1 MIAPPPL
8 PPLPPLPSVASDPLG
23 LLLLLVFA
31 HFIGDFVL
39 QSDRMAREKCP
50 SRGGAVPWGWWL
62 AAHGSTH
69 GMAVALL
76 TGAPLLGLAEAL
88 LHALIDRLKCAGRI
102 GLPMDQ
108 VLHLA
113 CKALWV
119 ALLPRL

>member
-8 PPLPPLPSVASDPLG
+8 PPLPPLPAAADPLG
-23 LLLLLVFA
+23 LLLLLAFA

-50 SRGGAVPWGWWL
+50 GAAGAVPWGWWL

-88 LHALIDRLKCAGRI
+88 VHALIDRLKCAGRI
-102 GLPMDQ
+102 GLPLDQ
-108 VLHLA
+108 LLHLA
-113 CKALWV
+113 CKVLWV
-119 ALLPRL
+119 ALLPAL